1 MTGEALTSLIISIV
15 LIVVVTT
22 VIVLE
27 IVWIKK
33 MRKKYF
39 YRFRSHDIV
48 FEIAARSVRLFVDG
62 KLEDELGG
70 ARICMLHATVE
81 DTGIKVHYSIRGF
94 RPIVTVSAGDV
105 PLELMGMGK

>member
-1 MTGEALTSLIISIV
+1 MTEEGLTSLIISIV

-39 YRFRSHDIV
+39 YRFLSHDVV

-81 DTGIKVHYSIRGF
+81 DTEIKAHYYLRGF
-94 RPIVTVSAGDV
+94 RPIVTVSAGDT
-105 PLELMGMGK
+105 PLQLIGMGK